1 MVEAYY
7 LSYGLPVTTLR
18 PFNTYGPRQLSRAE
32 IPTIISQ
39 ALTQDSIK
47 LGNLSPTRDFNY
59 VLDTVQGFIK
69 IAEHTESVG
78 MLYNIGSGTE
88 ISIGEVVQKV
98 CQLLGLEQV
107 HVIQEIPGTKEGRPK
122 INIMG
127 AQKYGKLKVLLKENT
142 QIVLSPGPIIF
153 ELRRLLRDYTSK
165 DYLLLS
171 GDPSVIGIACSVV
184 SDINNGRFN
193 LLKWD
198 RQEQMYY
205 PLEINLHEKGKIDD

>member
-1 MVEAYY
+1 MIIC
-7 LSYGLPVTTLR
+7 
-18 PFNTYGPRQLSRAE
+18 LSR
-32 IPTIISQ
+32 
-39 ALTQDSIK
+39 K
-47 LGNLSPTRDFNY
+47 LFMEKESTVY
-59 VLDTVQGFIK
+59 VL
-69 IAEHTESVG
+69 
-78 MLYNIGSGTE
+78 
-88 ISIGEVVQKV
+88 
-98 CQLLGLEQV
+98 
-107 HVIQEIPGTKEGRPK
+107 QELPGTSIGRPK
-122 INIMG
+122 YNIIG

-142 QIVLSPGPIIF
+142 QIIMSPGPIIF

-171 GDPSVIGIACSVV
+171 GDPSVIGIAVAIA

>member
-1 MVEAYY
+1 MEKESTV
-7 LSYGLPVTTLR
+7 
-18 PFNTYGPRQLSRAE
+18 
-32 IPTIISQ
+32 
-39 ALTQDSIK
+39 
-47 LGNLSPTRDFNY
+47 Y
-59 VLDTVQGFIK
+59 VL
-69 IAEHTESVG
+69 
-78 MLYNIGSGTE
+78 
-88 ISIGEVVQKV
+88 
-98 CQLLGLEQV
+98 
-107 HVIQEIPGTKEGRPK
+107 QELPGTSIGRPK
-122 INIMG
+122 YNIIG
-127 AQKYGKLKVLLKENT
+127 AQKFGKLKVLLKENT

-184 SDINNGRFN
+184 SDINNGKFN

>member
-1 MVEAYY
+1 MFVKKVFMEKE
-7 LSYGLPVTTLR
+7 STV
-18 PFNTYGPRQLSRAE
+18 
-32 IPTIISQ
+32 
-39 ALTQDSIK
+39 
-47 LGNLSPTRDFNY
+47 Y
-59 VLDTVQGFIK
+59 VL
-69 IAEHTESVG
+69 
-78 MLYNIGSGTE
+78 
-88 ISIGEVVQKV
+88 
-98 CQLLGLEQV
+98 
-107 HVIQEIPGTKEGRPK
+107 QELPGTSIGRPK
-122 INIMG
+122 YNIIG
-127 AQKYGKLKVLLKENT
+127 ALKFGKLKVLLKENT

-205 PLEINLHEKGKIDD
+205 PLEINLYEKGKIDD

>member
-1 MVEAYY
+1 M
-7 LSYGLPVTTLR
+7 
-18 PFNTYGPRQLSRAE
+18 FICLSR
-32 IPTIISQ
+32 
-39 ALTQDSIK
+39 K
-47 LGNLSPTRDFNY
+47 LFMEKESTVY
-59 VLDTVQGFIK
+59 VL
-69 IAEHTESVG
+69 
-78 MLYNIGSGTE
+78 
-88 ISIGEVVQKV
+88 
-98 CQLLGLEQV
+98 
-107 HVIQEIPGTKEGRPK
+107 QELPGTSIGRPK
-122 INIMG
+122 YNIIG

-205 PLEINLHEKGKIDD
+205 PLEINLYEKGKIDD